1 MEKDIADYTNKGYSQ
16 ASQLLSISQDMASN
30 VYKIAENY

>member
-16 ASQLLSISQDMASN
+16 ASQLLSISQNMAMN
-30 VYKIAENY
+30 VYNVAENF